1 MFNGNDQSRVD
12 TNRKMERQSFRI
24 LYIAAIEK
32 ERILR
37 RISALNFSKNIS
49 KLMNLIGTLSRYFWA
64 H

>member
-32 ERILR
+32 ERIVR

>member
-49 KLMNLIGTLSRYFWA
+49 KLMNLIGTLSRYF
-64 H
+64 